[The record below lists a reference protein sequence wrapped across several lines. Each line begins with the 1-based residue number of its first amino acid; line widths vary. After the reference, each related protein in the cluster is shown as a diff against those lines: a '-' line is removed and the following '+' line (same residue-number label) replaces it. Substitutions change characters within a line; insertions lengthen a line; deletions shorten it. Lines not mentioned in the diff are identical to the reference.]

1 MKFLRF
7 YFFFKHIFMKNKS
20 NIFILFYTILI
31 GLATANCSSSD
42 DAGNQNNTSSDPDLP
57 VGSGNNDVIVWSDE
71 FDGDGYINSQ
81 FWNYET
87 GGGGWGNQEVQV
99 YSNSS
104 ANIIKENGILK
115 ITAIKESNGSYSS
128 ARITTQN
135 KIDFKYARIDIR
147 AKLPSLAG
155 TWPAL
160 WMLGDNYSSVG
171 WPRCG
176 EIDIMEQFADK
187 TYVQSTCHWDNNG
200 STASYGLPTD
210 LSTPTEF
217 HTYSI
222 DWRQGSIKAYLDDV
236 LFYEMST
243 NSTMPFDAN
252 FFFIF
257 NVAMGGTNG
266 GTIDPNFTSD
276 SMEVDYIRVY
286 Q

>member
-1 MKFLRF
+1 MKT
-7 YFFFKHIFMKNKS
+7 S
-20 NIFILFYTILI
+20 NIFCLFFTILI
-31 GLATANCSSSD
+31 GLSTGGCSSSD
-42 DAGNQNNTSSDPDLP
+42 ENQYNPPSTPDIIE
-57 VGSGNNDVIVWSDE
+57 GSGNNDVLVWSDE
-71 FDGDGYINSQ
+71 FDGDGAINTQ

-99 YSNSS
+99 YTSSS
-104 ANIIKENGILK
+104 ANIVKENGVLK
-115 ITAIKESNGSYSS
+115 ITALKKPNGTYTS

-160 WMLGDNYSSVG
+160 WMLGDNFSNSSVG
-171 WPRCG
+171 WPKCG

-187 TYVQSTCHWDNNG
+187 TYVQATCHWDNNG
-200 STASYGLPTD
+200 STASYGLPTN

-222 DWRQGSIKAYLDDV
+222 DWRQGSIKAYVDDIEYFV
-236 LFYEMST
+236 MST
-243 NSTMPFDAN
+243 NNTMPFDAN

>member
-1 MKFLRF
+1 MK
-7 YFFFKHIFMKNKS
+7 KS
-20 NIFILFYTILI
+20 NTLHSFFYAILI
-31 GLATANCSSSD
+31 GLSTAGCSSSD
-42 DAGNQNNTSSDPDLP
+42 DAGNRNTIHPSNP
-57 VGSGNNDVIVWSDE
+57 VVIEGSGNNDVLVWSDA
-71 FDGDGYINSQ
+71 FDGDGYINNE
-81 FWNYET
+81 FWNYEI

-99 YSNSS
+99 YTNSS

-115 ITAIKESNGSYSS
+115 ITAVKEPNGTYTS

-147 AKLPSLAG
+147 AKLPSVAG

-160 WMLGDNYSSVG
+160 WMLGDNFSSVG

-187 TYVQSTCHWDNNG
+187 TYVQSTTHWDYNG
-200 STASYGLPTD
+200 STASYGLPIN

-222 DWRQGSIKAYLDDV
+222 DWRQGSINAYLDDV

-243 NSTMPFDAN
+243 TSTMPFDAN
-252 FFFIF
+252 FFLIF
-257 NVAMGGTNG
+257 NLAHGGY
-266 GTIDPNFTSD
+266 
-276 SMEVDYIRVY
+276 EWRRY
-286 Q
+286 

>member
-1 MKFLRF
+1 MKKTNTFT
-7 YFFFKHIFMKNKS
+7 
-20 NIFILFYTILI
+20 LFYAILI
-31 GLATANCSSSD
+31 GLSSLSCSSSD
-42 DAGNQNNTSSDPDLP
+42 DAGNQNNTSSNP
-57 VGSGNNDVIVWSDE
+57 VVIEGSGNNDVLVWSDE
-71 FDGDGYINSQ
+71 FDGNGAINSQ

-99 YSNSS
+99 YSTSS
-104 ANIIKENGILK
+104 TNIVKENGILK
-115 ITAIKESNGSYSS
+115 ITAVKKSNGTYTS

-135 KIDFKYARIDIR
+135 KVDFKYARIDIR
-147 AKLPSLAG
+147 AKLPSVAG

-160 WMLGDNYSSVG
+160 WMIGSSYSSVG

-176 EIDIMEQFADK
+176 EIDIMEQFEDK
-187 TYVQSTCHWDNNG
+187 TYVQATCHWDNNG
-200 STASYGLPTD
+200 ANASYGLPTN

-236 LFYEMST
+236 EYFSMNT
-243 NSTMPFDAN
+243 NSTLPFDAN
-252 FFFIF
+252 FFLIF

-266 GTIDPNFTSD
+266 GPIDPNFTSD
-276 SMEVDYIRVY
+276 SMKIDYIRVY

>member
-1 MKFLRF
+1 MK
-7 YFFFKHIFMKNKS
+7 KNI
-20 NIFILFYTILI
+20 NIFTLVLAILT
-31 GLATANCSSSD
+31 GLFTGGCSSSD
-42 DAGNQNNTSSDPDLP
+42 DNVYQNNTPSDP
-57 VGSGNNDVIVWSDE
+57 VVGEGSGNNDVLVWSDE
-71 FDGDGYINSQ
+71 FDGNGRINNE

-99 YSNSS
+99 YTTSS
-104 ANIIKENGILK
+104 ANIAKENGILK
-115 ITAIKESNGSYSS
+115 ITAVKESNGTYTS

-135 KIDFKYARIDIR
+135 KIDFKHARIDIR
-147 AKLPSLAG
+147 AKLPSMAG

-160 WMLGDNYSSVG
+160 WMIGSSFSSVG
-171 WPRCG
+171 WPNCG
-176 EIDIMEQFADK
+176 EIDIMEQFANK
-187 TYVQSTCHWDNNG
+187 TFVQATCHWDNNG
-200 STASYGLPTD
+200 SHANYGLPTN

-236 LFYEMST
+236 VFFEMST

-252 FFFIF
+252 FFLIF

-266 GTIDPNFTSD
+266 GTINPNITSD